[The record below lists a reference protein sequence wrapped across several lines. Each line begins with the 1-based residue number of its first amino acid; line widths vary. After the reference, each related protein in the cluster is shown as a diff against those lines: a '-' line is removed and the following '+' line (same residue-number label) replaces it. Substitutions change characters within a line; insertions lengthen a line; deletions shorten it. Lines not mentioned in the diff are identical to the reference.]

1 MSRKLSVAAAVL
13 ALLAASPA
21 AAQQIAVDLVPFV
34 GFYLPT
40 SDVFD
45 WSLTQEGQTAT
56 VTGKHKTGFAFGGRL
71 TLWLSGMFGVE
82 GGFAYGPSDVDYDVT
97 VEGFGQG
104 EFVSSSVSA
113 SVWRGSLKGMVN
125 LVPSPDAALSFF
137 VGGGLAVVGRSGDA
151 YKEFVIRVEGEDI
164 PFENEGTTDIGG
176 VLNIGVAFDVSE
188 MIAIRIDV
196 EDYIHSVK
204 QTLRVPDLDLIS
216 DSKLQNDL
224 QLTGGVAIRLGG

>member
-1 MSRKLSVAAAVL
+1 MSRKLRVAAAVL
-13 ALLAASPA
+13 ALLVASPA
-21 AAQQIAVDLVPFV
+21 AAQQVAVDLVPFV

-45 WSLTQEGQTAT
+45 WSDTESGVTAT
-56 VTGKHKTGFAFGGRL
+56 VTGKHKTGFAFGGRV
-71 TLWLSGMFGVE
+71 TLWLSDTFGVE
-82 GGFAYGPSDVDYDVT
+82 GGFAYGPGDVDYDVT
-97 VEGFGQG
+97 VVGGGFD

-125 LVPSPDAALSFF
+125 LVPSPDASLSFF

-151 YKEFVIRVEGEDI
+151 YKEFVIRVLDENV

-176 VLNIGVAFDVSE
+176 VLNVGVAFDVSE

-196 EDYIHSVK
+196 EDYIHSLK
-204 QTLRVPDLDLIS
+204 QTMRVPNDVLNS

-224 QLTGGVAIRLGG
+224 QVTGGVAIQLGR